1 MCLECLVGGPG
12 PGPHTHDGDVSSGSA
27 ESHHIQGGRI
37 QEWKTCVYDLPPMTI
52 SSIIHPCCI
61 EQLSSLWD
69 SRPSDWP
76 RSWQIQPLLILYII
90 FLLFASDCCVT
101 QYGQCPSGSPHHHH
115 YLDNVACEVKSYV
128 YFCLKH
134 LELGHDWSKCG

>member
-1 MCLECLVGGPG
+1 MVPVLVHT
-12 PGPHTHDGDVSSGSA
+12 HTHDGDVSSGSA
-27 ESHHIQGGRI
+27 ESHHIQGGKI
-37 QEWKTCVYDLPPMTI
+37 QEWQTCVYDLLTMTI
-52 SSIIHPCCI
+52 AVLFTHVA
-61 EQLSSLWD
+61 LSNCQVCGK
-69 SRPSDWP
+69 
-76 RSWQIQPLLILYII
+76 WQIQPLLILYII

>member
-1 MCLECLVGGPG
+1 MKAPRTELV
-12 PGPHTHDGDVSSGSA
+12 
-27 ESHHIQGGRI
+27 
-37 QEWKTCVYDLPPMTI
+37 PP
-52 SSIIHPCCI
+52 
-61 EQLSSLWD
+61 LD
-69 SRPSDWP
+69 DYRPT
-76 RSWQIQPLLILYII
+76 L
-90 FLLFASDCCVT
+90 FLVFSSDCCVT